1 MKIVVVRTAETRIR
15 TIAGRILPILL
26 LFSPLTLRH
35 CGATTSKDW
44 HHGGKEMKLLCTDC
58 RQHYKRYGEMPL
70 LPGAVWR
77 PLAFEM
83 SSDRVLLF
91 GITCSLSR
99 FEASLPSAQSVLRVL
114 LEAKKTRTVKVVDS
128 TTGSRGRR
136 PQNQEGATA
145 AAGEVQASVF
155 LS

>member
-26 LFSPLTLRH
+26 LFSPFTLRH

-91 GITCSLSR
+91 GITCSLLIVQVRSQFTFRPISPEGLAGSQEDEDSEGRGLDNRLSR
-99 FEASLPSAQSVLRVL
+99 SPTPESGRSYS
-114 LEAKKTRTVKVVDS
+114 S
-128 TTGSRGRR
+128 SR
-136 PQNQEGATA
+136 
-145 AAGEVQASVF
+145 
-155 LS
+155 